1 MTVGTKLEVY
11 RGHADNTPGGLE
23 KKDIVYHNGRYKS
36 KKKMAQGKK
45 AIKKLRSMGFKA
57 KKVTFKLFSKDDKK
71 KNGTRKSRSSTK
83 KNKPKK

>member
-11 RGHADNTPGGLE
+11 RGHADKTPGGLE

-45 AIKKLRSMGFKA
+45 AIKTLRKLGFKA
-57 KKVTFKLFSKDDKK
+57 KKGTMKLFSKEDRKKSIKKRKTVSKKK
-71 KNGTRKSRSSTK
+71 KN
-83 KNKPKK
+83 

>member
-11 RGHADNTPGGLE
+11 RGHADKTPGGLE

-57 KKVTFKLFSKDDKK
+57 KKGTFQISNEPQRTPQCQFLYC
-71 KNGTRKSRSSTK
+71 N
-83 KNKPKK
+83 

>member
-11 RGHADNTPGGLE
+11 KGHADKTPGGLE
-23 KKDIVYHNGRYKS
+23 RKDIAYHNGRYKS

-57 KKVTFKLFSKDDKK
+57 KKGTFKLFSKADKK
-71 KNGTRKSRSSTK
+71 TGTRRK
-83 KNKPKK
+83 KNTTSKKK

>member
-11 RGHADNTPGGLE
+11 RGHADKTPGGLE
-23 KKDIVYHNGRYKS
+23 KKDITYHNGRYKS

-57 KKVTFKLFSKDDKK
+57 KKGTFKLFRKTDKK
-71 KNGTRKSRSSTK
+71 TGTRRK
-83 KNKPKK
+83 KNTTSKKK